1 MNDAQGFS
9 LEMLGQMFIQ
19 SSKKQSEMFDLLQLL
34 MMSAEDSET
43 DRARITEQLG
53 IVTTDVAEIKKT
65 TGEISGKIDQILES
79 LSRLESDFKDLKSES
94 RELEQKLTLM
104 NSKLVKI
111 EQIVDADELEDY
123 YALAQSLYANWEEL
137 DSLTRKFIPLAEYLF
152 SKLQKYDKP
161 DYSPVILELC
171 RAIENEFLLKIF
183 RKYTLDIISRYP
195 NRNRLYDFL
204 STDQSYL
211 SRETGVFAKAVIK
224 AHRTGKPEYTL
235 GQMNTIMSL
244 MNNRSIVAQSPLL
257 QDFDSYL
264 QSKTVQEDL
273 LDTTFIQGINRIV
286 NDYRNP
292 SAHPEFMT
300 VEKAQECKDIMPEK
314 LDYLMDCV
322 RVARA

>member
-1 MNDAQGFS
+1 M
-9 LEMLGQMFIQ
+9 
-19 SSKKQSEMFDLLQLL
+19 
-34 MMSAEDSET
+34 
-43 DRARITEQLG
+43 
-53 IVTTDVAEIKKT
+53 
-65 TGEISGKIDQILES
+65 
-79 LSRLESDFKDLKSES
+79 
-94 RELEQKLTLM
+94 
-104 NSKLVKI
+104 
-111 EQIVDADELEDY
+111 
-123 YALAQSLYANWEEL
+123 
-137 DSLTRKFIPLAEYLF
+137 
-152 SKLQKYDKP
+152 
-161 DYSPVILELC
+161 
-171 RAIENEFLLKIF
+171 
-183 RKYTLDIISRYP
+183 
-195 NRNRLYDFL
+195 
-204 STDQSYL
+204 
-211 SRETGVFAKAVIK
+211 FAKAVIK